1 MPAQATPLEAP
12 PAADLAVNPGT
23 SPALVSHNGESAP
36 ASHKEGSLDEVLR
49 GDAAWC
55 IVHGDALHVLRDLPD
70 GCAHA
75 FVTDPPYSSGGAFRG
90 DRVKDTTAKY
100 VSTGSGNK
108 DLPGFEGDVRDQ
120 RAFALWTAL
129 WSSEAWRAAVEGAH
143 LVAFSDWRQLP
154 ALCDALQ
161 AGGWLWRGIAAWD
174 KTEASRPRNG
184 GFRAQCEFMAWATRG
199 PFPETGAYLDGC
211 FRVLA
216 DRDKLHQAVKPLALM
231 ERLVTVAPMG
241 GLVVDPFA
249 GSGTTVVAGLRQGR
263 RVIGVE
269 ISREWAELARER
281 VRADASGSDYAARA
295 SGQQALFGR

>member
-1 MPAQATPLEAP
+1 MPAQATPLEAL
-12 PAADLAVNPGT
+12 PAADLSVNPGA
-23 SPALVSHNGESAP
+23 SPALVSHNGEGAP
-36 ASHKEGSLDEVLR
+36 VSHEEGSLDEVLR

-120 RAFALWTAL
+120 RAFTLWTAL

-154 ALCDALQ
+154 
-161 AGGWLWRGIAAWD
+161 
-174 KTEASRPRNG
+174 
-184 GFRAQCEFMAWATRG
+184 
-199 PFPETGAYLDGC
+199 
-211 FRVLA
+211 
-216 DRDKLHQAVKPLALM
+216 
-231 ERLVTVAPMG
+231 
-241 GLVVDPFA
+241 
-249 GSGTTVVAGLRQGR
+249 
-263 RVIGVE
+263 
-269 ISREWAELARER
+269 
-281 VRADASGSDYAARA
+281 
-295 SGQQALFGR
+295 